1 MCSGQT
7 CFSPPTKKNGRS
19 RHGKMVPCFNAFAG
33 SYGVSQGCMGT
44 VAIANWTPG
53 PGAGSSLPHPHLD
66 AGTFDSQLHKF
77 MNNTPFC

>member
-1 MCSGQT
+1 MGKWFPVSGLL
-7 CFSPPTKKNGRS
+7 
-19 RHGKMVPCFNAFAG
+19 HG

-44 VAIANWTPG
+44 VAMANWTPG

-77 MNNTPFC
+77 IYSLLSVDC